1 MTTTAAGLIEK
12 AQAAKVAART
22 LRTLSTG
29 VKNHA
34 LLAIAEAVERQEA
47 SLMEANATDMA
58 NGREAGLQQAF
69 LVRLELTPAMLTAM
83 VDGVRQVAALPDP
96 VGESYDARTLPNGLR
111 VERRR
116 VPLGVIG
123 TVFEARPEVPVDISS
138 LCIKS
143 GNAVILRG
151 GSDAFHTN
159 TALGRLI
166 RETLSRTGVP
176 VGAVQVVESTDRALV
191 EQMLKMDEYIDLL
204 IPRGGAELVRF
215 VAKEATMPS
224 ITGGIGVC
232 HAYVDARA
240 DPSMAG
246 DIVFNAKVQA
256 PAKCNALDT
265 LLVHVSSAPA
275 VLAAVAQ
282 RLLPAGVELRCDQRA
297 LTLLGPVDDS
307 SRVLAATDDD
317 FGREFLDLVLS
328 VRVVDS
334 MDEAVAH
341 IERYGSGHTE
351 AIVTDDY
358 AAANRFVDE
367 VDSAVVLVNAS
378 TRFNDGGQFGLGA
391 EVAISTNKLHA
402 RGPMGLRELTTYKW
416 VALGNGQVR
425 E

>member
-34 LLAIAEAVERQEA
+34 LLAIAEAVEHEEA

-69 LVRLELTPAMLTAM
+69 LARLELTPAMLAAM

-96 VGESYDARTLPNGLR
+96 VGESFDVRTLPNGLR

-151 GSDAFHTN
+151 GSDASHTN

-204 IPRGGAELVRF
+204 IPRGGAELVHF
-215 VAKEATMPS
+215 VAKEATMPA

-232 HAYVDARA
+232 HTYVDARA

-256 PAKCNALDT
+256 PAVCNALDT
-265 LLVHVSSAPA
+265 LLVHASSAPT

-297 LTLLGPVDDS
+297 LTLLGPLDGP
-307 SRVLAATDDD
+307 SRVLAAKDDD
-317 FGREFLDLVLS
+317 FGKEFLDLVLS

-334 MDEAVAH
+334 MDEAIDH
-341 IERYGSGHTE
+341 IDRYGSGHSE